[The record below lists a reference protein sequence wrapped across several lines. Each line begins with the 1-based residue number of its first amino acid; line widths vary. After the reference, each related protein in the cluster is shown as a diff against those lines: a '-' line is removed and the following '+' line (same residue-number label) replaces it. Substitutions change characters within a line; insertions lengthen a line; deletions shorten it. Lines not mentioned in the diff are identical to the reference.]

1 VARRRANNVAVPPR
15 ESGGLD
21 VNAVVSYNLR
31 TIRQRQGWTQE
42 GVAQRLAQ
50 LTGHEL
56 PQASISAME
65 RGFEGGRRRR
75 FDAHELYLFSVVFGV
90 PIVYFFIPPP
100 IEEREDRYLADTERP
115 VSELYAAVLGVEGQ
129 LNELDERLTD
139 LGRTSPAD
147 AEMTL
152 ALIYGP
158 GGGGPIHDWYA
169 AFRTWRKR
177 RLLALARD
185 HGDRLDDI
193 ADFLATFGTELKNV
207 GPQAYL
213 QMKAHRDGEEVL
225 PAATEPEEG

>member
-1 VARRRANNVAVPPR
+1 VARRRATTPEPP
-15 ESGGLD
+15 SGSPDGLD

-75 FDAHELYLFSVVFGV
+75 FDAHELYLLSVVFGV

-100 IEEREDRYLADTERP
+100 TEEREDRYLADTLRP
-115 VSELYAAVLGVEGQ
+115 VSELYAAVLGQEGH
-129 LNELDERLTD
+129 LNELDERLAAIG
-139 LGRTSPAD
+139 LTSPEE
-147 AEMTL
+147 AEQTL
-152 ALIYGP
+152 TSIWGP
-158 GGGGPIHDWYA
+158 DGAARNWYPH
-169 AFRTWRKR
+169 FRTWRKR

-185 HGDRLDDI
+185 YGDRLDDI
-193 ADFLATFGTELKNV
+193 AEFLITFGVELRSV

-213 QMKAHRDGEEVL
+213 QMKAHRDGEDVL
-225 PAATEPEEG
+225 PAVTEPEEG

>member
-1 VARRRANNVAVPPR
+1 MARRRAPEKDAPSSSP
-15 ESGGLD
+15 GGLD

-50 LTGHEL
+50 LSGHEL

-75 FDAHELYLFSVVFGV
+75 FDAHELYLLSVVFGV

-100 IEEREDRYLADTERP
+100 TEEREDRSLADTGQP
-115 VSELYAAVLGVEGQ
+115 VSDLYAALLGADDQ
-129 LNELDERLTD
+129 LAEVDQRLTD
-139 LGRTSPAD
+139 LGRTSPAE

-158 GGGGPIHDWYA
+158 EGGPVRDWYA

-185 HGDRLDDI
+185 HGDRLEDI
-193 ADFLATFGTELKNV
+193 AEFLTTFGTELKNV

-213 QMKAHRDGEEVL
+213 QMKAHRAGEDVL
-225 PAATEPEEG
+225 PAAIEPEEG